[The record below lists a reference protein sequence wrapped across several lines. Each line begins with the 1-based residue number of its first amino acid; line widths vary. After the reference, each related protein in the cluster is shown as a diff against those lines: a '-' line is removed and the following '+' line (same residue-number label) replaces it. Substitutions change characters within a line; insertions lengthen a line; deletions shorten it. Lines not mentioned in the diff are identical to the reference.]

1 MTLSFS
7 GFFGNIRKFLLKILI
22 LLSIIASLCLYC
34 TFGPSGIFRE
44 YDIGQER
51 TIIIRKGSNLSQ
63 VCELLAAENIIP
75 AANSF
80 LLSAVASGNRKKIKH
95 GEFKI
100 PSKISPWELAELLAS
115 GKTVVHKFTFVEG
128 QSVRQAVKMLEENVL
143 LTGDI
148 KQIPPEGFILPET
161 YQYQY
166 GDDRQG
172 ILDNMHKSMKK
183 FISSLAQTHNGHNL
197 LQDEHKLL
205 TLASLIEKE
214 TSVHEERAIVA
225 AVYLNRLAA
234 NMRLQCDPTVVYA
247 LTQGEKLDRPLTYD
261 DLKTE
266 SPYNTYTITGL
277 PVGPIACPGKT
288 SILAALNPADTQ
300 ALFFV
305 ANGQGGHNFS
315 KTLDEHNN
323 HVKNWRAIQN
333 QKKLAK
339 NDNVDITKPAEK
351 PEVLKVLPSP
361 KILKTNPKKA
371 TPKKVKLKSITLKKI
386 KANQLK
392 SSHKK
397 KR

>member
-1 MTLSFS
+1 M
-7 GFFGNIRKFLLKILI
+7 RKILLKFFIF
-22 LLSIIASLCLYC
+22 LSIIAAIGLYC

-44 YDIGQER
+44 YDIGKER
-51 TIIIRKGSNLSQ
+51 TIIVHKGSNLSQ
-63 VCELLAAENIIP
+63 ISEFLAVENVTP

-80 LLSAVASGNRKKIKH
+80 LLSAILSGNRKKIKH

-100 PSKISPWELAELLAS
+100 PSKISPWQLAELLAS

-128 QSVRQAVKMLEENVL
+128 QSVKQAVKMLEENIL

-148 KQIPPEGFILPET
+148 TQIPPEGFILPET
-161 YQYQY
+161 YQYHY
-166 GDDRQG
+166 GDNRQV

-183 FISSLAQTHNGHNL
+183 FISSLTHTHKDHAL

-214 TSVHEERAIVA
+214 TSVHEERSIVA

-234 NMRLQCDPTVVYA
+234 NMKLQCDPTVVYA
-247 LTQGEKLDRPLTYD
+247 LTQGDKLNRPLTYD

-277 PVGPIACPGKT
+277 PAGPIACPGKT
-288 SILAALNPADTQ
+288 SILAALTPADTQ

-315 KTLDEHNN
+315 KTLDEHNT
-323 HVKNWRAIQN
+323 HVKNWRTIQK
-333 QKKLAK
+333 QKKF
-339 NDNVDITKPAEK
+339 NENENVPQIASIEKSEALEPVVSSNVLK
-351 PEVLKVLPSP
+351 PEA
-361 KILKTNPKKA
+361 KKN
-371 TPKKVKLKSITLKKI
+371 TPKKIKLKNINLKKV
-386 KANQLK
+386 KNK
-392 SSHKK
+392 TFKPVRKK